1 MRSCF
6 HTTLALPRAFFPPE
20 GSVEASHART
30 RARTH
35 APSTRDVGLVRLLL
49 LVSAR
54 KGPVF
59 AALASPTVF
68 SKNKP
73 ETLLIKGRASVCV

>member
-6 HTTLALPRAFFPPE
+6 HTTHALPRAFCPQKEAWRPP
-20 GSVEASHART
+20 SA
-30 RARTH
+30 
-35 APSTRDVGLVRLLL
+35 RDVGLVRLLL

-59 AALASPTVF
+59 AALASPSVV

-73 ETLLIKGRASVCV
+73 ERLLIKGQASVCV

>member
-1 MRSCF
+1 MEGADYAELLSHHTRTPSCF
-6 HTTLALPRAFFPPE
+6 LPPE
-20 GSVEASHART
+20 GGVEASP
-30 RARTH
+30 

-59 AALASPTVF
+59 AALASPSVF

-73 ETLLIKGRASVCV
+73 ERLLIKGQASVCV